1 VRIQNDFTVSLPIE
15 AAWKVLL
22 DVERLVPCVPGA
34 TLHATTG
41 DAYRGKFEVV
51 LGGVPLEYEGELR
64 FTDVDE
70 GSHRVV
76 VEATG
81 REARSHG
88 AAGATV
94 IAALRDLGDATEVAL
109 DVDLTL
115 GGGAAEVGRDVVAD
129 VSSMLLAQFAERLEA
144 DVAREAVDAADFGP
158 RYQADEEPP
167 PAKATKATRS
177 TKAAKAAKTTA
188 KTTTKAAA
196 KTTAKAAAKTTKAAR
211 KPAEKAAKATGATT
225 AAKSTKAA
233 KSAKSVAKATSAAAT
248 DAGATTADGGAE
260 AAAPPAAPVGPETA
274 ESPAMVEASEGDV
287 SPATTPP
294 AEARRA
300 LAEAVAEPVDL
311 LGVAGGPVDERALS
325 AGALAAIVV
334 MVVARRR
341 GIRVLFGLIAAALV
355 SVLAQSFRASAGS
368 RRR

>member
-51 LGGVPLEYEGELR
+51 LGGVALEYEGELR

-177 TKAAKAAKTTA
+177 TKAAKTTA

-211 KPAEKAAKATGATT
+211 KPAEKAAKATRATT

>member
-76 VEATG
+76 LEATG

-88 AAGATV
+88 AAGAIV
-94 IAALRDLGDATEVAL
+94 LAALRDLGDATEVAL

-177 TKAAKAAKTTA
+177 TKAAKTTA

-211 KPAEKAAKATGATT
+211 KPAEKAAKATRATT
-225 AAKSTKAA
+225 AAKSTNAA

>member
-1 VRIQNDFTVSLPIE
+1 MRIQNDFTVSLPIE

-177 TKAAKAAKTTA
+177 TKAAKTTA

-211 KPAEKAAKATGATT
+211 KPAEKAAKATRATT
-225 AAKSTKAA
+225 AAKSTNAA
-233 KSAKSVAKATSAAAT
+233 KSAKSVAKATSAAET

>member
-1 VRIQNDFTVSLPIE
+1 
-15 AAWKVLL
+15 
-22 DVERLVPCVPGA
+22 
-34 TLHATTG
+34 
-41 DAYRGKFEVV
+41 
-51 LGGVPLEYEGELR
+51 
-64 FTDVDE
+64 
-70 GSHRVV
+70 
-76 VEATG
+76 
-81 REARSHG
+81 
-88 AAGATV
+88 
-94 IAALRDLGDATEVAL
+94 
-109 DVDLTL
+109 
-115 GGGAAEVGRDVVAD
+115 
-129 VSSMLLAQFAERLEA
+129 
-144 DVAREAVDAADFGP
+144 
-158 RYQADEEPP
+158 
-167 PAKATKATRS
+167 
-177 TKAAKAAKTTA
+177 
-188 KTTTKAAA
+188 
-196 KTTAKAAAKTTKAAR
+196 
-211 KPAEKAAKATGATT
+211 
-225 AAKSTKAA
+225 
-233 KSAKSVAKATSAAAT
+233 VAKATSAAAT

>member
-177 TKAAKAAKTTA
+177 TKAAKTTA

-225 AAKSTKAA
+225 AAKSTNAA

>member
-177 TKAAKAAKTTA
+177 TKAAKTTA

-225 AAKSTKAA
+225 AAKSTNAA
-233 KSAKSVAKATSAAAT
+233 KSAKSVAKATSAAET
-248 DAGATTADGGAE
+248 DAGATTADRGAE

>member
-1 VRIQNDFTVSLPIE
+1 MRIQNDFTVSLPIE

-51 LGGVPLEYEGELR
+51 LGGVALEYEGELR

-177 TKAAKAAKTTA
+177 TKAAKTTA